1 MDQCTKEPPGRE
13 NGDRGATKK
22 QRSDGGPRGA
32 VVSLSVPHAGDVSP
46 ELGSLAAL
54 MAQPGTL
61 AEPREVAD
69 G

>member
-1 MDQCTKEPPGRE
+1 MDRTQKPPPGRE
-13 NGDRGATKK
+13 NGDRGAKE

-32 VVSLSVPHAGDVSP
+32 VVSLSVSHPADVSP

-54 MAQPGTL
+54 MRQPGTL
-61 AEPREVAD
+61 AEPREVGVD